1 MKQTK
6 LIAAF
11 LAGAIL
17 TGTGTYAV
25 CQMER
30 HPVRA
35 LANLFGDID
44 SDGDVNAGD
53 ASCILQFS
61 AWKGAGNDGDLAYYL
76 SAPEMEEV
84 QATESMGNPAA
95 EDFIPPEDCDIDT
108 LLNICPKSAP
118 KREIIVYD
126 RQSEEEGAI
135 DFTIHLT
142 DEDYEII
149 EQFAAEHFPENATL
163 AEKLY
168 ITHQWIHNNVD
179 YAGTT
184 EKWNAIV
191 NLSYVDAIFNH
202 KSGQCVQYNGAMA
215 SVLAYYGFDVYMV
228 RGWTRPGN
236 QHYWTEVMIA
246 GKTYVVETGNGPKDG
261 DWWQYFFKEW
271 ETPGPNQFR

>member
-25 CQMER
+25 CHMDQS
-30 HPVRA
+30 PLRA
-35 LANLFGDID
+35 FANLFGDID
-44 SDGDVNAGD
+44 GNGDVNAAD
-53 ASCILQFS
+53 ATCILQYS
-61 AWKGAGNDGDLAYYL
+61 AWKGVGNEGDLTYF
-76 SAPEMEEV
+76 MESTDAEST
-84 QATESMGNPAA
+84 TEPA
-95 EDFIPPEDCDIDT
+95 EEFVPPEDCDIDT
-108 LLNICPKSAP
+108 LLNICPKSEP

-135 DFTIHLT
+135 DFTIHLS

-149 EQFAAEHFPENATL
+149 EQFAAENFPEDATL

-184 EKWNAIV
+184 EKWDAIV

-228 RGWTRPGN
+228 RGWTSPGN
-236 QHYWTEVMIA
+236 QHYWTEVVIA